1 MNIPT
6 PVDQLPSFKAG
17 GNVSNQP
24 GSNKWIPYIIVGGI
38 LLVAISVSIAV
49 NRKVQRDRMNFNK
62 KENEDGNKE
71 V

>member
-1 MNIPT
+1 MNMPT

-17 GNVSNQP
+17 GNVPNQP

-38 LLVAISVSIAV
+38 FLVAISVSIAV

-62 KENEDGNKE
+62 RENEEGNKE